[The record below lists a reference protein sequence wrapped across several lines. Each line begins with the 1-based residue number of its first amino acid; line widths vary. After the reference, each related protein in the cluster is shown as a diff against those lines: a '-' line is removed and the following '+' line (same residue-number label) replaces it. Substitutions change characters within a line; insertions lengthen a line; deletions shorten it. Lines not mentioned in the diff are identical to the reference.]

1 MLETKVSYH
10 DDKFRLPIT
19 PRIKKMREEIVE
31 AKPILCS
38 ERAILVTESYKET
51 ENEPAVI
58 RRAKA
63 LKKVLENMTINIW
76 DGELIVGNH
85 GGNGR
90 RSAPVFPEWGT
101 YWLEKELDEIL
112 ETRPQDRFIVPQK
125 VKDDL
130 KSIFPYW
137 KGKTVYERYRAILP
151 EETKKARDAYI
162 FTRDLFERGGYGHVA
177 YDTPKVLKVGFK
189 GIKEEILEKLRKL
202 EKTCAEDQQKRL
214 FYEALLITSDAI
226 INFAHRFSEKAKS
239 LAATET
245 NPTRKKEL
253 EKISEVCAWVPENPP
268 RDFWEA
274 IQTAWFLQLVV
285 QIESNGNSVSP
296 GRLDQYLYPF
306 YSKDIEEGK
315 LTIAEAQELIDC
327 FWLKL
332 NEIIKVWDKEATR
345 VHPGFPMT
353 QDVTIGGQT
362 PEGYDATNDLS
373 YLMLN
378 AQEHIRLQNPQF
390 TVRIHR
396 NTPDEFIM
404 RVAEVV
410 RLGTGMPAM
419 FGDEI
424 CIPAIIRTTGVP
436 LERARDY
443 RIVGCVELTPRGL
456 QGRANGAYFNVAR
469 IVDLAINDGVDRLT
483 GEKIRPSTGDP
494 NNFKTFEEVIDAV
507 KKQMKYF
514 IEQNVINNLIVDMV
528 QRELTPHVFLS
539 SIVEGCIEKGKD
551 ITWGGSLYGVTP
563 IQCVGMAT
571 AADSLAAIK
580 KVIFDDKKITM
591 AELNKVLDSDFEGEK
606 GEQIRKIL
614 LNAPKYGND
623 DDEADRWVR
632 EITNIFFDE
641 VESHKDIDGR
651 PYTNFILTL
660 GSTVPHGW
668 RTGATA
674 DGRKAKTPVSDSMSP
689 TNGADKNGPTAVLK
703 SASKID
709 QIRIMQGNVLNLK
722 FSRTALEGDM
732 ALRKFV
738 QLVRTYL
745 IDLKGM
751 ELQVNVV
758 DAATLRDAQR
768 HPEKYQDLI
777 IRVAGYSA
785 RFVELAKELQDDLI
799 ARTEHS
805 MI

>member
-1 MLETKVSYH
+1 
-10 DDKFRLPIT
+10 
-19 PRIKKMREEIVE
+19 
-31 AKPILCS
+31 
-38 ERAILVTESYKET
+38 
-51 ENEPAVI
+51 
-58 RRAKA
+58 
-63 LKKVLENMTINIW
+63 
-76 DGELIVGNH
+76 
-85 GGNGR
+85 
-90 RSAPVFPEWGT
+90 
-101 YWLEKELDEIL
+101 
-112 ETRPQDRFIVPQK
+112 
-125 VKDDL
+125 
-130 KSIFPYW
+130 
-137 KGKTVYERYRAILP
+137 
-151 EETKKARDAYI
+151 
-162 FTRDLFERGGYGHVA
+162 
-177 YDTPKVLKVGFK
+177 
-189 GIKEEILEKLRKL
+189 
-202 EKTCAEDQQKRL
+202 
-214 FYEALLITSDAI
+214 
-226 INFAHRFSEKAKS
+226 
-239 LAATET
+239 
-245 NPTRKKEL
+245 
-253 EKISEVCAWVPENPP
+253 
-268 RDFWEA
+268 
-274 IQTAWFLQLVV
+274 
-285 QIESNGNSVSP
+285 
-296 GRLDQYLYPF
+296 
-306 YSKDIEEGK
+306 
-315 LTIAEAQELIDC
+315 
-327 FWLKL
+327 
-332 NEIIKVWDKEATR
+332 
-345 VHPGFPMT
+345 
-353 QDVTIGGQT
+353 
-362 PEGYDATNDLS
+362 
-373 YLMLN
+373 
-378 AQEHIRLQNPQF
+378 
-390 TVRIHR
+390 
-396 NTPDEFIM
+396 
-404 RVAEVV
+404 
-410 RLGTGMPAM
+410 
-419 FGDEI
+419 
-424 CIPAIIRTTGVP
+424 
-436 LERARDY
+436 
-443 RIVGCVELTPRGL
+443 
-456 QGRANGAYFNVAR
+456 
-469 IVDLAINDGVDRLT
+469 
-483 GEKIRPSTGDP
+483 
-494 NNFKTFEEVIDAV
+494 
-507 KKQMKYF
+507 
-514 IEQNVINNLIVDMV
+514 MV